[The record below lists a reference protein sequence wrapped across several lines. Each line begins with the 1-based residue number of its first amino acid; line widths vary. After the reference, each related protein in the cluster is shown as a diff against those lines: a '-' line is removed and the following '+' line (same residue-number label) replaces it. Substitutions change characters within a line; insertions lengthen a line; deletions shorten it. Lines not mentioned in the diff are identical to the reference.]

1 MRQRVLSVA
10 LALCLCLSCPS
21 VAYAAQEGPLHQGNV
36 LPEETTEQT
45 QEETTGQTQE
55 ETTEETKP
63 SVDGSNG
70 LQETLPEEGGVPPE
84 ENQTPDGTVPGADDS
99 NAPQETPPEEGDVPP
114 EENQTPDGTVPG
126 ADNPNAPQETQPE
139 QEAVLLEDDL
149 EELNPYA
156 SEASWVYPSNIPATR
171 DSSCPTPSEVYDAMI
186 ALQEQDGY
194 REGTIWTND
203 EPYSDSK
210 GYYHWNGGPLNGA
223 NISAVGCVAFAFTL
237 SDTAFGNLK
246 ARIYAAGE
254 FAFEDI
260 KPGDI
265 LQVNNDAH
273 TVIVLKVSE
282 VGVVVAEGNISTGDH
297 VGKVHWGR
305 TISKQAVLRDTSHYI
320 TRYPEGYV
328 SPDDPE
334 ANISIASGTLDGGL
348 AWNLTKAG
356 TLTISGKGA
365 MQDFS
370 STAEQPWSSNSGQIQ
385 KIVIE
390 DGVTNIGSSA
400 FWDCGALSAEIAP
413 SVTAIGNS
421 AFKGSKI
428 ISVTIPSGVK
438 VIGDD
443 AFRTCQNLSSV
454 TVCEGVETIGQNV
467 FRACSSLTSIEL
479 PASIGEIG
487 SATFME
493 CKEMQSAK
501 FAPGSKQVKLGDNMF
516 TECWNL
522 ARVTLP
528 LSIDRIGEGM
538 FQNCKMLAGVEI
550 PQGAE
555 SIGMWAFASCSGFT
569 TVVIPDSVTT
579 IGTAAFSACPL
590 KDIYFTGTEEQWNAI
605 SKLGDTASAVSRAT
619 IHYNYVPAPAPDP
632 DPNPD
637 DSDNTPGGDN
647 DNTPGGDNDNNPGGG
662 NDNTPGG
669 DNDNNPG
676 GDNDNTPGGD
686 NGNKP
691 GGNPDGDKPGNNP
704 GNSSGSD
711 SNKAESA
718 LGTSSLVNAGIKAV
732 AEAWKPTT
740 SDEIKRYAC
749 VGKEAVRYTPSKDNT
764 YQIKVENAIQDPMC
778 FKSFEAVLGD
788 YTIGRTYNIYAP
800 SNAGYSMDKE
810 IELTIEIPAA
820 IYKEN
825 REYKMICVTED
836 GQPIVYKDTDSNP
849 ETITIKTNK
858 FYAYALVYK

>member
-70 LQETLPEEGGVPPE
+70 LQETLPEEGG
-84 ENQTPDGTVPGADDS
+84 
-99 NAPQETPPEEGDVPP
+99 VPP

-305 TISKQAVLRDTSHYI
+305 TISKEEVLRDTSHYI

-647 DNTPGGDNDNNPGGG
+647 DNTPGGDNDNNPGG
-662 NDNTPGG
+662 
-669 DNDNNPG
+669 
-676 GDNDNTPGGD
+676 DNDNTPGGD

>member
-1 MRQRVLSVA
+1 MKQRVLSVA
-10 LALCLCLSCPS
+10 LALCLCISCPS

-70 LQETLPEEGGVPPE
+70 LQET
-84 ENQTPDGTVPGADDS
+84 
-99 NAPQETPPEEGDVPP
+99 PPEEGDVPP
-114 EENQTPDGTVPG
+114 EESQTPDGTVPG
-126 ADNPNAPQETQPE
+126 ADNPNAPQETLPEEGDIPSEENQTPDGTVPDADDPNAPQETQPE

-305 TISKQAVLRDTSHYI
+305 TISKEEVLRDTSHYI

-365 MQDFS
+365 MPDFS

-421 AFKGSKI
+421 AFRGSKI

-438 VIGDD
+438 TIGDD

-493 CKEMQSAK
+493 CKEM
-501 FAPGSKQVKLGDNMF
+501 
-516 TECWNL
+516 
-522 ARVTLP
+522 
-528 LSIDRIGEGM
+528 
-538 FQNCKMLAGVEI
+538 
-550 PQGAE
+550 
-555 SIGMWAFASCSGFT
+555 
-569 TVVIPDSVTT
+569 
-579 IGTAAFSACPL
+579 
-590 KDIYFTGTEEQWNAI
+590 
-605 SKLGDTASAVSRAT
+605 
-619 IHYNYVPAPAPDP
+619 
-632 DPNPD
+632 
-637 DSDNTPGGDN
+637 
-647 DNTPGGDNDNNPGGG
+647 
-662 NDNTPGG
+662 
-669 DNDNNPG
+669 
-676 GDNDNTPGGD
+676 
-686 NGNKP
+686 
-691 GGNPDGDKPGNNP
+691 
-704 GNSSGSD
+704 
-711 SNKAESA
+711 
-718 LGTSSLVNAGIKAV
+718 
-732 AEAWKPTT
+732 
-740 SDEIKRYAC
+740 
-749 VGKEAVRYTPSKDNT
+749 
-764 YQIKVENAIQDPMC
+764 
-778 FKSFEAVLGD
+778 
-788 YTIGRTYNIYAP
+788 
-800 SNAGYSMDKE
+800 
-810 IELTIEIPAA
+810 
-820 IYKEN
+820 
-825 REYKMICVTED
+825 
-836 GQPIVYKDTDSNP
+836 
-849 ETITIKTNK
+849 
-858 FYAYALVYK
+858 

>member
-1 MRQRVLSVA
+1 LKQRILSIA
-10 LALCLCLSCPS
+10 LALCLCISCPS

-63 SVDGSNG
+63 SVDGSNC
-70 LQETLPEEGGVPPE
+70 LQETLPEEGG
-84 ENQTPDGTVPGADDS
+84 
-99 NAPQETPPEEGDVPP
+99 VPP

-156 SEASWVYPSNIPATR
+156 SEASLVYPSNIPATR

-246 ARIYAAGE
+246 ARIYAAVE
-254 FAFEDI
+254 FAFDDI

-305 TISKQAVLRDTSHYI
+305 TISKEEVLRDTSHYI

-479 PASIGEIG
+479 PASIG
-487 SATFME
+487 
-493 CKEMQSAK
+493 
-501 FAPGSKQVKLGDNMF
+501 
-516 TECWNL
+516 
-522 ARVTLP
+522 
-528 LSIDRIGEGM
+528 
-538 FQNCKMLAGVEI
+538 
-550 PQGAE
+550 
-555 SIGMWAFASCSGFT
+555 
-569 TVVIPDSVTT
+569 
-579 IGTAAFSACPL
+579 
-590 KDIYFTGTEEQWNAI
+590 
-605 SKLGDTASAVSRAT
+605 
-619 IHYNYVPAPAPDP
+619 
-632 DPNPD
+632 
-637 DSDNTPGGDN
+637 
-647 DNTPGGDNDNNPGGG
+647 
-662 NDNTPGG
+662 
-669 DNDNNPG
+669 
-676 GDNDNTPGGD
+676 
-686 NGNKP
+686 
-691 GGNPDGDKPGNNP
+691 
-704 GNSSGSD
+704 
-711 SNKAESA
+711 
-718 LGTSSLVNAGIKAV
+718 
-732 AEAWKPTT
+732 
-740 SDEIKRYAC
+740 
-749 VGKEAVRYTPSKDNT
+749 
-764 YQIKVENAIQDPMC
+764 
-778 FKSFEAVLGD
+778 
-788 YTIGRTYNIYAP
+788 
-800 SNAGYSMDKE
+800 
-810 IELTIEIPAA
+810 
-820 IYKEN
+820 
-825 REYKMICVTED
+825 
-836 GQPIVYKDTDSNP
+836 
-849 ETITIKTNK
+849 
-858 FYAYALVYK
+858 

>member
-63 SVDGSNG
+63 SVDG
-70 LQETLPEEGGVPPE
+70 
-84 ENQTPDGTVPGADDS
+84 S

-305 TISKQAVLRDTSHYI
+305 TISKEEVLRDTSHYI
-320 TRYPEGYV
+320 TRYPEGYI